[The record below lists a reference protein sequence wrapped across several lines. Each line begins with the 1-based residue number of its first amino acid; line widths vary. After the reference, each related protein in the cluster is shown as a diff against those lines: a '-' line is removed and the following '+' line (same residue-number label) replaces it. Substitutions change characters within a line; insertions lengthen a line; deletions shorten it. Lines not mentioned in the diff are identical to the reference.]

1 MPTATVRISPET
13 RSLLKEISN
22 REKRSIQA
30 ILDTAVEEY
39 RRRRFLQEANQAYA
53 RLREDA
59 PAWEDEL
66 QERRHWDHTLAD
78 DLKD

>member
-13 RSLLKEISN
+13 RILLKEISS

-39 RRRRFLQEANQAYA
+39 RRRRFLQEANQGYA
-53 RLREDA
+53 RLREN
-59 PAWEDEL
+59 PAAWGDE
-66 QERRHWDHTLAD
+66 QVERRHWDQALAD
-78 DLKD
+78 DLED

>member
-1 MPTATVRISPET
+1 MPTATVRISPGT

-39 RRRRFLQEANQAYA
+39 RRRRFLLEANQA
-53 RLREDA
+53 
-59 PAWEDEL
+59 
-66 QERRHWDHTLAD
+66 
-78 DLKD
+78 